1 MNRNRHR
8 LVLAATVA
16 LGVTFPGGS
25 RLGRAA
31 DNRAW
36 WHEGWEHRVKL
47 VIPPAPGSGRLPV
60 TIAGSVLRQAGVEGD
75 VPVGSLRVV
84 GSPGEIPCQVDER
97 DGTGELIRH
106 GNRLLDD
113 DDELV
118 FFIDC
123 RDVAASYFIYFSRH
137 PRPPGKY
144 VSKLRYGRPSGAF
157 NDAVAHGTF
166 YAGDLKVSVKGPKLT
181 DPMAR
186 SKHNYCSGAIS
197 ALQWRGH
204 RFISPSRA
212 WTWFIPNHPFGATP
226 STVIWSLPKL
236 IVDGP
241 VRKVVCL
248 EATGLPAPVESVRHY
263 VAVYA
268 DRGVV
273 DFEEVIEYGAVEKD
287 IKLSLG
293 FPIGMVPDFVTASGS
308 GEGLARR
315 ELTEEERSAQREG
328 KVVVVSRSDQAT
340 DARPW
345 WAWCSP
351 ARRVGLATFFA
362 KHAGSGRGLMDGE
375 RWSSL
380 TYVRRDQNH
389 TRVTLGFVP
398 QKTVRHA
405 MRFCCI
411 EDFDGVPL
419 HFRVWSDASLGWA
432 RLGRVETR
440 SDR

>member
-1 MNRNRHR
+1 MNRSSHC
-8 LVLAATVA
+8 LALAGIVSLWT
-16 LGVTFPGGS
+16 GS
-25 RLGRAA
+25 GPARAA
-31 DNRAW
+31 EEQAW
-36 WHEGWEHRVKL
+36 WHEGWEGRVRL
-47 VIPPAPGSGRLPV
+47 VVPPVPARVPV
-60 TIAGSVLRQAGVEGD
+60 TVAGDVLRRAGVEGD

-84 GSPGEIPCQVDER
+84 GPAGEIPCQVDER
-97 DGTGELIRH
+97 DGTGELVRH
-106 GNRLLDD
+106 GNRLLDG

-118 FFIDC
+118 FFIDR
-123 RDVAASYFIYFSRH
+123 RDAAVSTYFIYSSRH

-166 YAGDLKVSVKGPKLT
+166 YVGDLKVSVKGPKLA

-212 WTWFIPNHPFGATP
+212 WMWFIPNHPFGATP
-226 STVIWSLPKL
+226 STVTWSLPRL
-236 IVDGP
+236 VVDGP
-241 VRKVVCL
+241 VRKVVRM
-248 EATGLPAPVESVRHY
+248 EATNLPAPVERVRHY

-268 DRGVV
+268 DCGVV
-273 DFEEVIEYGAVEKD
+273 DFEEVVEYGAVEED
-287 IKLSLG
+287 IKLGFG
-293 FPIGMVPDFVTASGS
+293 FPIGMVPDFVTAAGR
-308 GEGLARR
+308 GEDLSLR
-315 ELTEEERSAQREG
+315 ELTEEEDAAQREG
-328 KVVVVSRSDQAT
+328 KAIVVSRSDQET

-345 WAWCSP
+345 CAWHSP
-351 ARRVGLATFFA
+351 ARRVGLALFFA
-362 KHAGSGRGLMDGE
+362 KTHGLMGPE

-380 TYVRRDQNH
+380 TYVRKGQSH
-389 TRVTLGFVP
+389 TRVTLRFVP

-411 EDFDGVPL
+411 DGFEGVPL
-419 HFRVWSDASLGWA
+419 HFRVWSDPLLGWA

-440 SDR
+440 SER